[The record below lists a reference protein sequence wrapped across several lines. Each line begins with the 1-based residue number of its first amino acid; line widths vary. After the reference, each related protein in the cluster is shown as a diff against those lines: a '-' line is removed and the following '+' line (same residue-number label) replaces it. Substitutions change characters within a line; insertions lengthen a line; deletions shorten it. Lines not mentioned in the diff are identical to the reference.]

1 MYTYIQ
7 IYKQIYIHTLR
18 VSKKWGKGS
27 IDSLVVGFSR
37 LLISLSILKIL
48 LQTSLHRPLC
58 ANGDYLYF
66 YLIYSLQLKIL
77 GAFNIVIF

>member
-37 LLISLSILKIL
+37 LLISLILENL
-48 LQTSLHRPLC
+48 LQTRLHRPL
-58 ANGDYLYF
+58 
-66 YLIYSLQLKIL
+66 
-77 GAFNIVIF
+77 